1 MTKKPQ
7 RFIDNRQ
14 NYMSFVTATNEKWKI
29 AQRVEK
35 ELPHLRPKPPALRV
49 FDAGLGDGALLSYVL
64 RAAHQRFPT
73 IPHYVVGKE
82 ISLEDLRLCLAR
94 FTERLA
100 EHPASVFVL
109 TNMFYKEAPTL
120 SLNPKSQHSSINWR
134 QVPLSGNT
142 AYEFDTQVRG
152 VDEMLVD
159 GWKVRASEK
168 TGNPIYEKP
177 TVVTIYRKDHEF
189 LLHDI
194 IPKPETARSDYDLI
208 IASQPWRA
216 AMPAKFKVDNVLL
229 PMVRN
234 LGLGGRVLVAQ
245 SHGNDPAMKL
255 IQNVWPDWNPF
266 QDDRFELMREL
277 NNALGENADQFF
289 AHGMDESEA
298 IVRYRMHT
306 LPDEVESSIGT
317 SALFAAW
324 NAATYVAQISEDQ
337 IQTTGSLEEYL
348 QSTEKVLHQHGP
360 LWFNDETFVVSR
372 STK

>member
-1 MTKKPQ
+1 MTEKPQ

-29 AQRVEK
+29 AQRVER
-35 ELPHLRPKPPALRV
+35 ELPHLRPKPPALRL

-82 ISLEDLRLCLAR
+82 ISLEDLRLCLAK

-100 EHPASVFVL
+100 EHPATVFVL

-120 SLNPKSQHSSINWR
+120 NLNPGSKHDSINWHN
-134 QVPLSGNT
+134 VALSGDT

-152 VDEMLVD
+152 IDGLLVD
-159 GWKVRASEK
+159 GWKVKASEK

-189 LLHDI
+189 LLNDV
-194 IPKPETARSDYDLI
+194 IPTKGVARSDYDLI

-216 AMPAKFKVDNVLL
+216 AMPAKFKVENVLL
-229 PMVRN
+229 PMVKN
-234 LGLGGRVLVAQ
+234 LGKGGRVVVAQ
-245 SHGNDPAMKL
+245 SHGNDPALEL
-255 IQNVWPDWNPF
+255 IREIWPEWDPF
-266 QDDRFELMREL
+266 KDDRFDLMREL
-277 NNALGENADQFF
+277 NNTLGDAADDYF

-306 LPDEVESSIGT
+306 LPNEVDSSIGT
-317 SALFAAW
+317 STLFAAW
-324 NAATYVAQISEDQ
+324 NAATYVAQISENQ
-337 IQTTGSLEEYL
+337 LQSAGSLEDYL
-348 QSTEKVLHQHGP
+348 HSTESILQKRGP

-372 STK
+372 STT